1 MVLLLVRTP
10 VLYDFIPYK
19 DFFRS
24 ALIVHVDLSFLVW
37 FFAIQSALI
46 GFYFYSNLSLIIF
59 LLAAFGTTMLA
70 ISPLY
75 RSLPFMNNYVP
86 ILQNFPFAFGLAL
99 FTCSVLIN
107 NVYFLC
113 RFITSGIKKL
123 FDQRYLY
130 YNRCDRT

>member
-1 MVLLLVRTP
+1 MSMQSNKLTTYWLFLAISAVAIAGLYSVVLVLLRTP

-24 ALIVHVDLSFLVW
+24 ALIVHVDLSVLVW

-86 ILQNFPFAFGLAL
+86 ILQNFPFVVFH
-99 FTCSVLIN
+99 FTL
-107 NVYFLC
+107 
-113 RFITSGIKKL
+113 
-123 FDQRYLY
+123 
-130 YNRCDRT
+130 